1 MYVPLLSRAGSIGDD
16 STDLLVSAGGASG
29 GLAALGVVSHES
41 SGAPHLSG
49 KGTQMV
55 PPSDRPPLPAQES
68 SGRTR
73 RLSAL
78 DVDGEG
84 GNGGGS
90 APPGKMRRISR
101 LTP

>member
-1 MYVPLLSRAGSIGDD
+1 VYVPLLSRAGSIGED
-16 STDLLVSAGGASG
+16 STDLLASAGGASG

-49 KGTQMV
+49 KGTQIL
-55 PPSDRPPLPAQES
+55 PPSDRPPLPAQE

-90 APPGKMRRISR
+90 GPPGKMRRISR

>member
-16 STDLLVSAGGASG
+16 STDLTSAGGASG

-49 KGTQMV
+49 KGTHML
-55 PPSDRPPLPAQES
+55 PPSDRPPLPAQD

-90 APPGKMRRISR
+90 GPSGKMRRISR